1 MDKQQQEKFPA
12 QEAPGKNTD
21 NAFVQVNKDGSPSF
35 PGKDDDD
42 QQGDTTTGKA
52 DKDREGGS

>member
-1 MDKQQQEKFPA
+1 MDKQQQENFPA

-35 PGKDDDD
+35 PRKQDD
-42 QQGDTTTGKA
+42 QQDATDDAA
-52 DKDREGGS
+52 DKDRKDRS